1 MAHAPITLG
10 ISFKMYFGYA
20 QTLDWCR
27 QVANRLAHHPAVIDG
42 RVSLFVLPS
51 FPAIAPVL
59 DCFANTPVGVGGQN
73 LYQAPPGAYTGEVS
87 GAMLAEMG
95 CRYVEIGHAERR
107 RLFAEDDG
115 IVATKTR
122 IALAQGLIPV
132 LCIGESDRGE
142 PRDAIA
148 DCRHQIDSA
157 LALAT
162 PEQRSQPLV
171 IAYEPHW
178 AIGASEPA
186 SLAHIAAVCQG
197 LRDHL
202 STHPSA
208 SVIYGGSAGPDLLTR
223 LAGKVDGLFLGRFAH
238 DPAAFEA
245 IVNEASLL
253 ASNGSAARNESS
265 ASD

>member
-1 MAHAPITLG
+1 MAQAPITLG

-20 QTLDWCR
+20 QTLEWCR
-27 QVANRLAHHPAVIDG
+27 RIATLLAHHPAVVDG

-51 FPAIAPVL
+51 FPALAPVL
-59 DCFANTPVGVGGQN
+59 DCFADTPIGVGGQN

-107 RLFAEDDG
+107 RLFAEDDAV
-115 IVATKTR
+115 VATKTR

-132 LCIGESDRGE
+132 LCIGEADHGE

-157 LALAT
+157 LSLVT
-162 PEQRSQPLV
+162 PDQRSQPLV
-171 IAYEPHW
+171 VAYEPHW

-208 SVIYGGSAGPDLLTR
+208 RVIYGGSAGPDLLTR

-253 ASNGSAARNESS
+253 ASNGSAAGSESS
-265 ASD
+265 APD